1 MLDVER
7 GGIVLQAGI
16 EPGTKVM
23 LYHRSTAEVLEGTR
37 RVARDLVQRL
47 AGKRVRAVL
56 AFECGARTAPFLGE
70 EATLAENLE
79 LQHTLAPD
87 AEYAGVVVW
96 GELFP
101 VGGRPAF
108 HNYTYPLLV
117 IAE

>member
-1 MLDVER
+1 
-7 GGIVLQAGI
+7 
-16 EPGTKVM
+16 M
-23 LYHRSTAEVLEGTR
+23 LYHRTVADVLEGTR
-37 RVARDLVQRL
+37 RVVRELVDRV
-47 AGKRVRAVL
+47 AGKRIRAVL